1 MSSDRMDISILEDGT
16 IRIETDKVSG
26 ANHANAEQF
35 FKLLAQNAGGESSR
49 ARKAGHTHTHTHEGA
64 QVKQ

>member
-1 MSSDRMDISILEDGT
+1 MDKFEIEILIDGT
-16 IRIETDKVSG
+16 IKIASDKVSG